1 MSNAFKQSWE
11 VSTDIEMKRGHGSQ
25 EKSVSQWLSF
35 LSVSTQA
42 PHF

>member
-25 EKSVSQWLSF
+25 EKSVSQL
-35 LSVSTQA
+35 L
-42 PHF
+42 